1 MTEAEFASLKIGD
14 EVVVNPVELMSE
26 CDRRRFPNDMQN
38 FVGGTYRVHS
48 RPLPTS
54 VRLMDEYGND
64 TSWYWYPT
72 MISKLEEMEPMEPL
86 PESVLKSLIYG
97 I

>member
-26 CDRRRFPNDMQN
+26 CDRRRFPNDMQK
-38 FVGGTYRVHS
+38 FVGETYRVHS
-48 RPLPTS
+48 RLLPTA

-64 TSWYWYPT
+64 IGWYWYST

>member
-1 MTEAEFASLKIGD
+1 MTEAEFASLKTGD

-26 CDRRRFPNDMQN
+26 LDRARFPDAMQK
-38 FVGGTYRVHS
+38 FIGGTYRVHS
-48 RPLPTS
+48 HLLPIR

-64 TSWYWYPT
+64 TGWYWYPT
-72 MISKLEEMEPMEPL
+72 MISKLEEMEPL
-86 PESVLKSLIYG
+86 PESVLKSLIFG